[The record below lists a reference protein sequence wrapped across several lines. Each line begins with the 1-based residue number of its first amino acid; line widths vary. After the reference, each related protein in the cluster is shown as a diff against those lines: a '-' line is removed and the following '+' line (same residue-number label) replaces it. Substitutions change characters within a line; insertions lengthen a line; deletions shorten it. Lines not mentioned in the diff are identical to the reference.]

1 MRKGKVLYNTIFA
14 GIITETEDGMY
25 VFKYDEKYIQNYP
38 TKFLT
43 FTMPVRE
50 KPFTDNRLFP
60 FFEGLIPEGWLL
72 DIASKSWKINV
83 NDRMGL
89 LLACCQNC
97 IGAVSVE
104 PILTEENE
112 N

>member
-1 MRKGKVLYNTIFA
+1 MRAAQIYYNDTLA
-14 GIITETEDGMY
+14 GLLTETDEGEY
-25 VFKYDEKYIQNYP
+25 TFVYDKAYIINNPEQ
-38 TKFLT
+38 FIT

-50 KPFTDNRLFP
+50 QGYTANRLFP

-72 DIASKSWKINV
+72 DIASKNWKINV

-97 IGAVSVE
+97 IGAVSVK
-104 PILTEENE
+104 PIKEAENE
-112 N
+112 